1 MKRNKLLIVDDE
13 HLIRWSLEQN
23 LKKQGYEVVTAG
35 DGEDALRLVREEQPD
50 LVLLDMQLPGMSG
63 IDVLEKVKEHDEDIA
78 VIMVTANSGLDTA
91 VNAMRLGAY
100 DYISKPFNLDEL
112 SIIIKKALETSDLKQ
127 EVVRLRTE
135 TKKDGVPNIVGE
147 SRQVAYLME
156 VLEKVAKSEASTVLV
171 QGESGTGKEL
181 VAKWIH
187 YSSNRA
193 EKPFIAIN
201 CAAVPA
207 TLLESELFGH
217 EKGAFTDA
225 KVTKKGLFELADGGT
240 VFLDEIGDMEMGMQA
255 KLLRFLEDRSFRRI
269 GGGRVFSVDVRIISA
284 TNKDLQRSIEE
295 KTFRNDLYY
304 RLQVIP
310 IFLPSLR
317 ERREDIIPL
326 ATHFIANYN
335 REFNKKVVGIASMAE
350 RVMVDYN
357 WPGNIR
363 ELKNVIERAIILGND
378 ETLLLEHLPLEIV
391 AKATPQGGAPASSFR
406 LPAEG
411 IDIEEVEKELIRQ
424 ALEISEWNQSK
435 AAKKLSLGIDA
446 FRYRMKKF
454 GYLK

>member
-1 MKRNKLLIVDDE
+1 MKHNKILVVDDE

-35 DGEDALRLVREEQPD
+35 DGEEALRLVREEEPD
-50 LVLLDMQLPGMSG
+50 LVLLDFQMPGING
-63 IDVLEKVKEHDEDIA
+63 IEALEKIKEYDEEIV
-78 VIMVTANSGLDTA
+78 VIMVTAHGGLETA

-100 DYISKPFNLDEL
+100 DYVSKPFNLDEL
-112 SIIIKKALETSDLKQ
+112 AIIIKKALENTDLKL
-127 EVVRLRTE
+127 EVARLRSE
-135 TKKDGVPNIVGE
+135 TKKLVPPNFIGE
-147 SRQVAYLME
+147 SRQVKQLME
-156 VLEKVAKSEASTVLV
+156 VLNKVAKSEASTVLV

-181 VAKWIH
+181 VAKWLH

-193 EKPFIAIN
+193 DKPFIAIN

-207 TLLESELFGH
+207 TLLESELYGH

-225 KVTKKGLFELADGGT
+225 KNTKKGLFELADGGT

-269 GGGRVFSVDVRIISA
+269 GGGRVFTVDVRIISA
-284 TNKDLQRSIEE
+284 TNKDIQKAIEE
-295 KTFRNDLYY
+295 KSFRNDLYY

-310 IFLPSLR
+310 IHLTPLR
-317 ERREDIIPL
+317 ERKEDIILL
-326 ATHFIANYN
+326 ANHFIEVFNKD
-335 REFNKKVVGIASMAE
+335 FNKKVQGIAGMAE
-350 RVMVDYN
+350 RILVDYG
-357 WPGNIR
+357 WPGNVR
-363 ELKNVIERAIILGND
+363 ELKNVIERAIILGNED
-378 ETLLLEHLPLEIV
+378 TLMLEHLPQEIV
-391 AKATPQGGAPASSFR
+391 AKSSPQDGPPLTTFR

-424 ALEISEWNQSK
+424 ALDCTEWNQSK

>member
-1 MKRNKLLIVDDE
+1 MKYL
-13 HLIRWSLEQN
+13 
-23 LKKQGYEVVTAG
+23 
-35 DGEDALRLVREEQPD
+35 
-50 LVLLDMQLPGMSG
+50 M
-63 IDVLEKVKEHDEDIA
+63 DVLD
-78 VIMVTANSGLDTA
+78 
-91 VNAMRLGAY
+91 
-100 DYISKPFNLDEL
+100 
-112 SIIIKKALETSDLKQ
+112 
-127 EVVRLRTE
+127 
-135 TKKDGVPNIVGE
+135 
-147 SRQVAYLME
+147 
-156 VLEKVAKSEASTVLV
+156 KVARSEAATVLV

-187 YSSNRA
+187 YSSSRS

-225 KVTKKGLFELADGGT
+225 KATKKGLFELADGGT

-269 GGGRVFSVDVRIISA
+269 GGGRVFTVDVRIISA
-284 TNKDLQRSIEE
+284 TNKDLQKSIEE

-310 IFLPSLR
+310 IFLTALR
-317 ERREDIIPL
+317 DRKEDIIPL
-326 ATHFIANYN
+326 ANHFVQLYN
-335 REFNKKVVGIASMAE
+335 KDFNKKVQGLSKIAE
-350 RVMVDYN
+350 KKLLEYN
-357 WPGNIR
+357 WPGNVR

-378 ETLLLEHLPLEIV
+378 DTLLLDHLPLEIV
-391 AKATPQGGAPASSFR
+391 AKSAPTAQAMSSGLAGRGFN
-406 LPAEG
+406 LPPEG
-411 IDIEEVEKELIRQ
+411 VDIEEVEKELIRQ
-424 ALEISEWNQSK
+424 ALEIVEWNQSK
-435 AAKKLSLGIDA
+435 AAKKLNLGIDA

>member
-1 MKRNKLLIVDDE
+1 MKRNKILVVDDE

-23 LKKQGYEVVTAG
+23 LKKQGFEVTTAG
-35 DGEDALRLVREEQPD
+35 NGEDALRLAREEQPD
-50 LVLLDMQLPGMSG
+50 LVLLDIQLPGISG
-63 IDVLEKVKEHDEDIA
+63 IEVLEKIKDYDEETI
-78 VIMVTANSGLDTA
+78 VIMVTAHGGLETA

-100 DYISKPFNLDEL
+100 DYVSKPFNLDEL
-112 SIIIKKALETSDLKQ
+112 SIIIKKALETSDLKR
-127 EVVRLRTE
+127 EVARLRSE
-135 TKKDGVPNIVGE
+135 TKKTAPNIIGD
-147 SRQVAYLME
+147 SRHMKYLMD
-156 VLEKVAKSEASTVLV
+156 VLDKVAKSEASTVLV

-225 KVTKKGLFELADGGT
+225 KATKKGLFELADGGT

-269 GGGRVFSVDVRIISA
+269 GGGRVFTVDVRIISA

-310 IFLPSLR
+310 IFLPALR

-326 ATHFIANYN
+326 ATHFIDLYN
-335 REFNKKVVGIASMAE
+335 KDFNKKIQGIAGMAE
-350 RVMVDYN
+350 RVMLDYS
-357 WPGNIR
+357 WPGNVR

-391 AKATPQGGAPASSFR
+391 AKAAPQGGAPMSAFR
-406 LPAEG
+406 LPPEG
-411 IDIEEVEKELIRQ
+411 VDIEEVEKELIRQ
-424 ALEISEWNQSK
+424 ALDITEWNQSK
-435 AAKKLSLGIDA
+435 AAKKLNLGIDA

-454 GYLK
+454 GFLK